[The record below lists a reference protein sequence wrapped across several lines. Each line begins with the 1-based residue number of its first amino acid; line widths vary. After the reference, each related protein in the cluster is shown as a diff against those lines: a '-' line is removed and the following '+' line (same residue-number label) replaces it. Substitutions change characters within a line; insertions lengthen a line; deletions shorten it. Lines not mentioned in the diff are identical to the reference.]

1 MDRKFGALLVDIQ
14 ASLLV
19 QDFTVHTQAEVLICG
34 NTCCVHDKH
43 DKCIVSS
50 SNVFTDSTIYR
61 KMMISFSDNTLPI
74 SLLLSKALL
83 IAKVI
88 SESAFNIKSAFDTK
102 SAFRYHF
109 WKQKCKVGA
118 FGKRMSM
125 TTFGSR
131 LSTCNRVLQKERLL
145 TYGVISPGQSRG
157 ISPLQVV
164 AELVLSLL
172 L

>member
-118 FGKRMSM
+118 FGLFSPE
-125 TTFGSR
+125 FA
-131 LSTCNRVLQKERLL
+131 LL
-145 TYGVISPGQSRG
+145 NNKPICLASS
-157 ISPLQVV
+157 
-164 AELVLSLL
+164 SLPS
-172 L
+172 

>member
-118 FGKRMSM
+118 FGL
-125 TTFGSR
+125 FQGCPVVF
-131 LSTCNRVLQKERLL
+131 LSTIIQPETLPFQAALESCR
-145 TYGVISPGQSRG
+145 
-157 ISPLQVV
+157 
-164 AELVLSLL
+164 ELNVRCTA
-172 L
+172 

>member
-118 FGKRMSM
+118 FGFEQS
-125 TTFGSR
+125 GGH
-131 LSTCNRVLQKERLL
+131 LQIHC
-145 TYGVISPGQSRG
+145 TI
-157 ISPLQVV
+157 
-164 AELVLSLL
+164 LVRTILDQGSLL
-172 L
+172 LSQNVLML